1 MKKAKEAAKTGNV
14 HFCLVTGI
22 RWAFEGFNFSS
33 PNEPTLIHDDGI
45 LQFFCNK
52 LTMKDES
59 LVIYVSN
66 EKHLNDEMQ
75 WFNEKMRWKSGYVT
89 MSKMRNILMMR
100 FIGNYVNISQIK
112 VCLHYLTSWIVYVG
126 VSQTSYCKIG
136 RISVSL
142 EVGKLSDQK
151 VSCLLWCLSGHM
163 SIVTFQI
170 ICTCR

>member
-1 MKKAKEAAKTGNV
+1 MMMVVCN
-14 HFCLVTGI
+14 
-22 RWAFEGFNFSS
+22 
-33 PNEPTLIHDDGI
+33 
-45 LQFFCNK
+45 FCNK

-75 WFNEKMRWKSGYVT
+75 WFNEQMRWKSGYVT
-89 MSKMRNILMMR
+89 MSKMRYILMMR
-100 FIGNYVNISQIK
+100 SLWTVLLICPTQMK
-112 VCLHYLTSWIVYVG
+112 VCLQYLMSRIVFLG

-163 SIVTFQI
+163 SRVTFQI